1 MKIVVVG
8 GGSGGHITPT
18 IAVASEIKKQQS
30 NTELEYILGRGDK
43 LSDVVKEKDI
53 FENVHHVFSGKFR
66 RFHGG
71 GLLQFL
77 DIPTTLKNSRDM
89 FLVLIG
95 FVQSVLLLRKLKP
108 DALFIKG
115 GFVGV
120 PVGLAAALLKIPFVT
135 HDSDAV
141 PGLANRIIGR
151 WAAKHAV
158 AMPVEHYSYPK
169 GRTTQV
175 GNPVSDKYTLVTAAL
190 QKSYKESFGLPS
202 DAQVVFVTGGGLGAH
217 RLNMSVAALAKQLLG
232 RHPQAVIL
240 HISGR
245 GKEDEVI
252 QAYAKALN
260 ESELERV
267 VLEPFV
273 TDMYRYSGAADV
285 SVVRAGANTLAE
297 LATQAKACII
307 VPNPQL
313 TGGHQLKNAE
323 LLKER
328 GAVTIVDD
336 EAVSKN
342 PELLL
347 QQIEALLDSPQ
358 KRLELARNLHSTSF
372 EDSAQQ
378 LAQIVLSVAEGQRQ

>member
-1 MKIVVVG
+1 MG

-18 IAVASEIKKQQS
+18 IAVASEIKKQQP

-77 DIPTTLKNSRDM
+77 DIPTTLKNIRDM

-95 FVQSVLLLRKLKP
+95 FVQSVLLLQKLKP

>member
-1 MKIVVVG
+1 MG

-77 DIPTTLKNSRDM
+77 DIPTTLKNIRDM

>member
-1 MKIVVVG
+1 MG

-77 DIPTTLKNSRDM
+77 DIPTTLKNIRDM

-95 FVQSVLLLRKLKP
+95 FVQSVLLLQKLKP

>member
-1 MKIVVVG
+1 MG

-18 IAVASEIKKQQS
+18 IAVASEIKKQQPS
-30 NTELEYILGRGDK
+30 AELEYILGRGDQ

-53 FENVHHVFSGKFR
+53 FTDVHHIFSGKLR
-66 RFHGG
+66 RYHGG
-71 GLLQFL
+71 GILQIF
-77 DIPTTLKNSRDM
+77 DIPTTLKNLRDM
-89 FLVLIG
+89 VFVLAG
-95 FVQSVLLLRKLKP
+95 FIQSILLLRKLKP
-108 DALFIKG
+108 DVLFIKG

-135 HDSDAV
+135 HDSDAI

-158 AMPVEHYSYPK
+158 AMPVENYAYPK
-169 GRTTQV
+169 GRTIQV
-175 GNPVSDKYTLVTAAL
+175 GNPVSDKYSLVTGPL
-190 QKSYKESFGLPS
+190 QKSYKESFGLPN

-217 RLNMSVAALAKQLLG
+217 RLNMSIAALAKQLLG
-232 RHPQAVIL
+232 RRPKVVIL
-240 HISGR
+240 HVSGR
-245 GKEDEVI
+245 GKEEEVLE
-252 QAYAKALN
+252 AYDKTLSEA
-260 ESELERV
+260 ELERV

-273 TDMYRYSGAADV
+273 SDMYRYSGAADV

-313 TGGHQLKNAE
+313 TGGHQLKNAK
-323 LLKER
+323 LLEEQ
-328 GAVTIVDD
+328 GAVSIVSD
-336 EAVSKN
+336 EAVTKN

-347 QQIEALLDSPQ
+347 QQIETLLDNP
-358 KRLELARNLHSTSF
+358 KRRLELARNLHATAF

-378 LAQIVLSVAEGQRQ
+378 LAQIILKVVTGANS